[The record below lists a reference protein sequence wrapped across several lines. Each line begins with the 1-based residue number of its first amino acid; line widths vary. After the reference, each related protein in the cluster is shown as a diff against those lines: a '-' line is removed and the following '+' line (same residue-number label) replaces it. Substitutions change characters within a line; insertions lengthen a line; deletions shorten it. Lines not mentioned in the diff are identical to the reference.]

1 MTQKKSKKSE
11 TTMVEEKV
19 LFLYGTGT
27 SVDAIAK
34 VLGLTSVETWRIIEA
49 DNVKEARLKLKE
61 RFGAD

>member
-1 MTQKKSKKSE
+1 MTKKKIAKSK

-34 VLGLTSVETWRIIEA
+34 VLGLTSSEVWKIIEA
-49 DNVKEARLKLKE
+49 NNVEEARRKLKE

>member
-1 MTQKKSKKSE
+1 MVKKSK